1 MRSSTASP
9 ARTSG
14 RGSSASLR
22 STGRYQTGVR
32 SARDLDP
39 GDITLLQ
46 AAAMT
51 QRQTG
56 VAISL
61 HSPRSGFNDVS
72 AVPAILDV
80 LDILAD
86 AGADLGRV
94 VVGHADRTT
103 FETAESLAAVAARGP
118 YIQLDGWGWEGY
130 ISLDSWAP
138 SDEYRFRLTRGL
150 IALGTGAPAA
160 PVAGRLREAPV
171 ARVRRPRLRPRAH
184 VRGATAS
191 PQRGLRGNDR
201 AALRR
206 EPGPDADHCSAA
218 RRRGRLN
225 QEAR

>member
-1 MRSSTASP
+1 M
-9 ARTSG
+9 
-14 RGSSASLR
+14 
-22 STGRYQTGVR
+22 R

-61 HSPRSGFNDVS
+61 HSPRSGINDVS

-86 AGADLGRV
+86 AGADLSRV

-103 FETAESLAAVAARGP
+103 FETAKSLAAIAARGP
-118 YIQLDGWGWEGY
+118 YIQFDGWGWEGY

-150 IALGTGAPAA
+150 IALGLERQLLLSQDVCEKRQWRAFGGRGYGHVLTFVAPLLRHNGVSEATIERLFVENPARMLTIA
-160 PVAGRLREAPV
+160 P
-171 ARVRRPRLRPRAH
+171 PRD
-184 VRGATAS
+184 V
-191 PQRGLRGNDR
+191 
-201 AALRR
+201 
-206 EPGPDADHCSAA
+206 
-218 RRRGRLN
+218 RGRLN
-225 QEAR
+225 